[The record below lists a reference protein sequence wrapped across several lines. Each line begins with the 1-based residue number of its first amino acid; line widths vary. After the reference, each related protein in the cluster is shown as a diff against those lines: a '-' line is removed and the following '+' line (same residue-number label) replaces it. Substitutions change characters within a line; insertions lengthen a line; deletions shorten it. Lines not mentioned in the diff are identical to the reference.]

1 MFLYNTGMGASDC
14 RQEDFHFCGDRNQT
28 QNSSVIYEHGP
39 AHISI
44 ENTAQA
50 LIIRRPFLPNRRNSY
65 YRSSLPPAL
74 GRYRFCIYWFKANRT
89 LRLVYGK
96 QSFLLGGDPSSIITR
111 GKESQ
116 KTERTRASIFS
127 VSCISKDG
135 KNTSLVSHSEYFFKG
150 KGNYFNEIEGLFHP
164 QLILAISRALMMS
177 QI

>member
-28 QNSSVIYEHGP
+28 QNSSVIYGDGP
-39 AHISI
+39 ALISI

-50 LIIRRPFLPNRRNSY
+50 LIIRRPFLPSRRNSY
-65 YRSSLPPAL
+65 YRYSLPPAL

-96 QSFLLGGDPSSIITR
+96 QSFLLGGGSSSSITS

-116 KTERTRASIFS
+116 ETERTSASISS

-135 KNTSLVSHSEYFFKG
+135 KNTSLASLSKYSFEG

-164 QLILAISRALMMS
+164 QLILAISRVLMMS